1 MTTGATLLAVFY
13 ATGSKILRRKIIP
26 DSDEQLALHQPGPD
40 ESRLLMPLDRPY
52 GDEECR
58 AAIAAAT
65 GVAPPSGR
73 CCVVDAAGKVT
84 AVCNADPALDT
95 HPAGSLVASE
105 IAGPGDSFVAG
116 RFVRPYAVVSTVTN
130 TVTAIQQL
138 PVGARITPL
147 GCFLVPAGSHR
158 VGDLLPPHGE
168 PGHEPA

>member
-1 MTTGATLLAVFY
+1 MTTDATQLAVFY

-26 DSDEQLALHQPGPD
+26 DSDAQLALHQPGPA

-58 AAIAAAT
+58 AAIAATT
-65 GVAPPSGR
+65 GVVPPSGR

-84 AVCNADPALDT
+84 GVCNADPALDT
-95 HPAGSLVASE
+95 HPAGSLVASD

-116 RFVRPYAVVSTVTN
+116 RFVRPYALVSTATN
-130 TVTAIQQL
+130 RVTAIRPL
-138 PVGARITPL
+138 PVGAPMPPL
-147 GCFLVPAGSHR
+147 GCYLLPAGSHR

-168 PGHEPA
+168 PGREPA